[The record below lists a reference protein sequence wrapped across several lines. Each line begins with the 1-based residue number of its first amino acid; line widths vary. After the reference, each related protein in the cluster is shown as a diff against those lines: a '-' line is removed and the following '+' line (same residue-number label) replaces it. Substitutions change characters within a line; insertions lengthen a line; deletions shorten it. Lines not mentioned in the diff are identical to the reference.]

1 MLHPFHPNLLLLLS
15 QLEGDRH
22 DHLDGDRLIVQI
34 RRFILPFLQR
44 IECGLIQE
52 GRSGDDLHLYDV
64 PLFIQ
69 NCVDLHLTLNVHL
82 PREWRIF
89 GLYFYDYFRRSY
101 VPTNAYGTFRL
112 NGGRRGNRPRRGIQ
126 HSTNHSA
133 EHSTHLPNGYTAPHS
148 AGYSTKTPPV
158 QKPSLHT
165 PKVTRHYGRR
175 QAF

>member
-15 QLEGDRH
+15 QLEGDCH

-101 VPTNAYGTFRL
+101 MPPTRMGPFGLTEGGGGTGLAAVF
-112 NGGRRGNRPRRGIQ
+112 
-126 HSTNHSA
+126 STPPITPPS
-133 EHSTHLPNGYTAPHS
+133 TAPICPP
-148 AGYSTKTPPV
+148 GTPPGT
-158 QKPSLHT
+158 PPHT
-165 PKVTRHYGRR
+165 P
-175 QAF
+175 